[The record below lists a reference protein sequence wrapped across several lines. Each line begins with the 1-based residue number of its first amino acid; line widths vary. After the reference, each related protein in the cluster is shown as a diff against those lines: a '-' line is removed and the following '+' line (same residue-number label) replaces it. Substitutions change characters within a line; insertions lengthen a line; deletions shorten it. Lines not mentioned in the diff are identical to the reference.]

1 MGYSYVLEKSKKE
14 SLSILEDMSVDG
26 GRRKRERSYIL
37 FILILFYFYF
47 NYNILIKNVL
57 QYRHF
62 SNSCLAMTWKRKD
75 ISSSTEQIILLF
87 NILTTVHEEQFR

>member
-14 SLSILEDMSVDG
+14 SLSILEEMSVNG
-26 GRRKRERSYIL
+26 GRKKRERSYIL
-37 FILILFYFYF
+37 FILILFYFYL

-62 SNSCLAMTWKRKD
+62 SNSGLAMT
-75 ISSSTEQIILLF
+75 
-87 NILTTVHEEQFR
+87 